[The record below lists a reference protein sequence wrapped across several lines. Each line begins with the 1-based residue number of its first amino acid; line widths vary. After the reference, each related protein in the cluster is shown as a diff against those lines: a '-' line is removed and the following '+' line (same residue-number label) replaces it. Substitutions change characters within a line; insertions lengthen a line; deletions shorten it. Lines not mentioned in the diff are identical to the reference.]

1 MHHPDRNICLLNLLP
16 GNPDDPIRCTI
27 RVVSLDQYPS
37 YEAVSYVWGDPKEEK
52 EIKVSDRDIP
62 VTKSLW
68 AGLQRL
74 RYPTEERTL
83 WIDQLCI
90 NQWDKKE
97 KARQVALMR
106 DIYKQCTRCV
116 TWMGELRLGEYIVAP
131 QDAEAV
137 FDFLRQVAAARTT
150 SMQRLPVF
158 FEDTREGRD
167 ARNAFRVFSMFGNP
181 WWSRIW
187 TVQEAI
193 VPTAGVLVWGPLSI
207 SQQDVLQAAQNLRD
221 IQELSGLP
229 MGFTSSRHE
238 FTSMLR
244 TLLYPVHGFNH
255 SKIDGPLNL
264 LMRWRHRK
272 ATDQHDKV
280 YALLGLMPADA
291 IPSAQACDYTIPVSA
306 LFAKVTLDLIRSE
319 GSLRPLVGACDTRH
333 VTADMPTWAIDFA
346 STNRLGL
353 RQMTWWNHSH
363 RYEQFSADK
372 NRPLELLE
380 SPDGTSIQLTG
391 VHVDDILETREL
403 LHIEPYQPIYP
414 ADLGSPLESCSALIE
429 QYRNSHDNP
438 PVYKDG
444 YSWASAFCRTM
455 VGDLIMDEFPLD
467 RVSAYGRSAAQH
479 VFSDLFS
486 DLQVPTPALDLDFA
500 EPISAAEELQ
510 REQKRRSARAART
523 SQEDIPDREVL
534 RCTSETGY
542 AWEHGKGK
550 YVVFNEL
557 YESLVGMM
565 EKQTFF
571 VTKSGYMG
579 IGPEGTRAGDQ
590 VWVFHGGNVPFVMRK
605 VGKGEEGDAPLLKL
619 VGNAYVHGIMDGE
632 ALDGEARVQKVCVR

>member
-16 GNPDDPIRCTI
+16 GNLDDPIRCTI

-52 EIKVSDRDIP
+52 EIEVSDRDIP

-106 DIYKQCTRCV
+106 DIYKQCTR
-116 TWMGELRLGEYIVAP
+116 M
-131 QDAEAV
+131 
-137 FDFLRQVAAARTT
+137 
-150 SMQRLPVF
+150 
-158 FEDTREGRD
+158 
-167 ARNAFRVFSMFGNP
+167 
-181 WWSRIW
+181 
-187 TVQEAI
+187 
-193 VPTAGVLVWGPLSI
+193 
-207 SQQDVLQAAQNLRD
+207 
-221 IQELSGLP
+221 
-229 MGFTSSRHE
+229 
-238 FTSMLR
+238 
-244 TLLYPVHGFNH
+244 
-255 SKIDGPLNL
+255 DGPLNL

-280 YALLGLMPADA
+280 YALLGLMPPNA
-291 IPSAQACDYTIPVSA
+291 IPSAQACDYTIPVST
-306 LFAKVTLDLIRSE
+306 LFGKVTLDLIRSE
-319 GSLRPLVGACDTRH
+319 ESLRPLIGACDTPH
-333 VTADMPTWAIDFA
+333 ITADMPTWAIDFA
-346 STNRLGL
+346 STNRLGI

-363 RYEQFSADK
+363 RYEQFSADQ

-391 VHVDDILETREL
+391 VHVDDVLETREL
-403 LHIEPYQPIYP
+403 LHIEPYQSIYP
-414 ADLGSPLESCSALIE
+414 AHLGSPLESCSALIE
-429 QYRNSHDNP
+429 QYRNSHGDP
-438 PVYKDG
+438 AVYKDG
-444 YSWASAFCRTM
+444 HSWTSAFCRTM
-455 VGDLIMDEFPLD
+455 IGDLIMDEFPLD
-467 RVSAYGRSAAQH
+467 RVSAYGRSGAQH
-479 VFSDLFS
+479 IFSDLFS
-486 DLQVPTPALDLDFA
+486 DLQVATPALDLDFA
-500 EPISAAEELQ
+500 EPISAAEEVQ

-523 SQEDIPDREVL
+523 SQEVIPDREVL

-542 AWEHGKGK
+542 AWEHGQGK

-579 IGPEGTRAGDQ
+579 IGPERTRAGDQ

-605 VGKGEEGDAPLLKL
+605 VGKEEEGDGPLLKL
-619 VGNAYVHGIMDGE
+619 VGDAYVHGIMDGE